1 MPFLSKHTTIALAIM
16 IALFYGAAVFAQPL
30 EIQYPQLPGAEL
42 SQKPLLPDFIKYLY
56 TFSVLAA
63 GFLAV
68 GSSVYGGFKYIAS
81 AGSPSARNEARA
93 QITGGILGSLVILG
107 GYILLS
113 TVNPQ
118 LTIFKL
124 EKPLAQIQIP
134 SKTVTTCDCL
144 NPITELTEQCKEKC
158 AASNFLE
165 IPVGTL
171 IDKVL
176 DQNRLNKFESIA
188 KQIEEKSKIVK
199 EKAGAF
205 KQELDQCSCQKETII
220 PGCTE
225 NCTPLQCTG
234 EPCDRTAIAKKKVEL
249 NVALDEL
256 AKYIEENIGVNITAE
271 EP

>member
-1 MPFLSKHTTIALAIM
+1 MPFLSKHTVLSLAIM
-16 IALFYGAAVFAQPL
+16 IALFWGGAVFSQPL
-30 EIQYPQLPGAEL
+30 EIQYPQLPGAQL

-63 GFLAV
+63 GFLSV

-113 TVNPQ
+113 TINPQ
-118 LTIFKL
+118 LTIFKI

-144 NPITELTEQCKEKC
+144 KPITELTEQCKEKC

-171 IDKVL
+171 IEKVL
-176 DQNRLNKFESIA
+176 DQKRLTEFENIA
-188 KQIEEKSKIVK
+188 KQIEEKSKTVK
-199 EKAGAF
+199 ERAVAF
-205 KQELDQCSCQKETII
+205 KGELDKCSCGLKTII
-220 PGCTE
+220 PGCTD

-234 EPCDRTAIAKKKVEL
+234 DPCDRAAIATKKTEL
-249 NVALDEL
+249 NSALDEL
-256 AKYIEENIGVNITAE
+256 AKYVEASIGVNITAE
-271 EP
+271 